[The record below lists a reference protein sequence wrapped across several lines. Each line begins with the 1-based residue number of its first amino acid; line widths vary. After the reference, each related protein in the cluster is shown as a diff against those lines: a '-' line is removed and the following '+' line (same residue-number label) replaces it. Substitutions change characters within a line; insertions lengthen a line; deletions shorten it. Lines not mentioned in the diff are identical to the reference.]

1 MSFSDTGPGIN
12 PQQTEKIFEPFQ
24 SNFEGGT
31 GLGLAIVYQIVQA
44 HEGKVWARSE
54 VGKGTSF
61 VLRLRR
67 MENERESERR
77 RRILRIS
84 IHWNCAGSHGAGAGG
99 SRAWVTFLS
108 STTNA
113 RSANCSILLCAAM
126 ATKSKPSPA
135 AKLAKRKIDSALF
148 DVIVTD
154 IKMPGV
160 DGVEVLRHAHQIS
173 PDSAVILMTAVD
185 DYEAAV
191 QAVKA
196 GGATDYI
203 RKSPGLVD
211 EVKLAIARALTK
223 VSLSRQNFA
232 LRRDAAVRNS
242 LDNIV
247 GVSPALEKLKQ
258 TIRTVATTSSTIL
271 VFGESGTGKE
281 LVARAV
287 HTCSPRA
294 AEAFVSVNCGA
305 FPETLLE
312 SELFGYV
319 KGAFTGANQ
328 NRRGL
333 FEVADQGTIFLDE
346 IGEMT
351 MPMQVKLLRVLQERT
366 CVQSAAPAKF
376 VDVRVI
382 AATNRDLDQQVTEG
396 TFREDLY
403 YRLNVIPIRVPGLR
417 ERREDIPLLANHFLK
432 KYAPGGRE
440 EHSRRRAARSK
451 PRRLRMAGQRP
462 PTGEHRSN
470 ARSRWKR
477 PTSCTSSCRRSVP
490 KARAVAAGAGN
501 RFTRHRR
508 RPVLPE
514 GVNMED
520 YVAQIERSLLQSALD
535 KPTACK
541 SEPPMSS
548 ASPIARSA
556 T

>member
-1 MSFSDTGPGIN
+1 MGNILVCDD
-12 PQQTEKIFEPFQ
+12 E
-24 SNFEGGT
+24 
-31 GLGLAIVYQIVQA
+31 
-44 HEGKVWARSE
+44 RSICE
-54 VGKGTSF
+54 
-61 VLRLRR
+61 LLDIALRR
-67 MENERESERR
+67 DGHKVETVT
-77 RRILRIS
+77 
-84 IHWNCAGSHGAGAGG
+84 GG
-99 SRAWVTFLS
+99 DA
-108 STTNA
+108 
-113 RSANCSILLCAAM
+113 
-126 ATKSKPSPA
+126 
-135 AKLAKRKIDSALF
+135 AKRKIDSALF

-173 PDSAVILMTAVD
+173 PESAVILMTAVD
-185 DYEAAV
+185 DYQAAV

-211 EVKLAIARALTK
+211 EVKLAIARSLTK

-232 LRRDAAVRNS
+232 LRRDAAARNS

-258 TIRTVATTSSTIL
+258 TIRTVATTNSTIL
-271 VFGESGTGKE
+271 VYGESGTGKE

-366 CVQSAAPAKF
+366 VRPVGGTSEIP

-382 AATNRDLDQQVTEG
+382 AATNRDLDRQVTEG

-403 YRLNVIPIRVPGLR
+403 YRLNVIPIRVPA
-417 ERREDIPLLANHFLK
+417 LARTPRGCS
-432 KYAPGGRE
+432 APGQSLPEKICARGRE
-440 EHSRRRAARSK
+440 EHSRCPSGVARS
-451 PRRLRMAGQRP
+451 PDAVTTGRATCGNLR
-462 PTGEHRSN
+462 TRSN
-470 ARSRWKR
+470 ERWRSKLRAN
-477 PTSCTSSCRRSVP
+477 CTSSCRRSVRKLAP
-490 KARAVAAGAGN
+490 WRRARKAQAV
-501 RFTRHRR
+501 
-508 RPVLPE
+508 RP
-514 GVNMED
+514 
-520 YVAQIERSLLQSALD
+520 
-535 KPTACK
+535 
-541 SEPPMSS
+541 
-548 ASPIARSA
+548 
-556 T
+556 

>member
-1 MSFSDTGPGIN
+1 VGNILVCDD
-12 PQQTEKIFEPFQ
+12 E
-24 SNFEGGT
+24 
-31 GLGLAIVYQIVQA
+31 
-44 HEGKVWARSE
+44 RSICE
-54 VGKGTSF
+54 
-61 VLRLRR
+61 LLDIALRR
-67 MENERESERR
+67 DGHKVET
-77 RRILRIS
+77 
-84 IHWNCAGSHGAGAGG
+84 
-99 SRAWVTFLS
+99 VTS
-108 STTNA
+108 GDAA
-113 RSANCSILLCAAM
+113 R
-126 ATKSKPSPA
+126 
-135 AKLAKRKIDSALF
+135 RKIDSALF

-173 PDSAVILMTAVD
+173 PESAVILMTAVD

-211 EVKLAIARALTK
+211 EVKLAIARSMTR

-232 LRRDAAVRNS
+232 LRRDAGTRNS

-247 GVSPALEKLKQ
+247 GVSPA
-258 TIRTVATTSSTIL
+258 VATTSSTIL

-294 AEAFVSVNCGA
+294 GEAFVSVNCGA

-366 CVQSAAPAKF
+366 VRPVGGTSEIP

-382 AATNRDLDQQVTEG
+382 AATNRDLDRQVTEG

-417 ERREDIPLLANHFLK
+417 ERREDVTLLANHFLK
-432 KYAPGGRE
+432 KYAPGAGKSIHGIAPPSLEALAGYDWPGNVRQLE
-440 EHSRRRAARSK
+440 NTIERAVALEATSELRVELPVERAKAR
-451 PRRLRMAGQRP
+451 
-462 PTGEHRSN
+462 
-470 ARSRWKR
+470 RSRW
-477 PTSCTSSCRRSVP
+477 RRNRSP
-490 KARAVAAGAGN
+490 CNGEPARGLGSARRREHGELRSANRARAVAVRPRTNQRSPGP
-501 RFTRHRR
+501 RRR
-508 RPVLPE
+508 RPRHLLP
-514 GVNMED
+514 
-520 YVAQIERSLLQSALD
+520 LLPPPDEEVRTVGSSSQLPVSAV
-535 KPTACK
+535 
-541 SEPPMSS
+541 
-548 ASPIARSA
+548 
-556 T
+556 